1 MDMYQD
7 AVDDYNF
14 AGASQ
19 ILNSKIAQTGKSV
32 TAIHS
37 TYKGLVA
44 NEQEMLK
51 DFGEIGQPYIDAK
64 NLRIQNERTYLSW
77 LPKIYQNMPFTKALD
92 AALAGVIP
100 TSKDRQ
106 AANQQKTVKTKIPSA
121 TPLPT
126 VYKPILN
133 IEEEDLQIPNNSSV
147 SLINIQTGQPFDQK
161 FSGKIAKQL
170 IQTGKATLVKDT
182 AVSKFYWDRRD
193 DVKHE
198 RGMVYESPEK
208 PGFFDIE
215 QKSEKRNKRIYL
227 NPGDIVVELK
237 SGKEYPVAIDK
248 PTTRDYTPDKIVY
261 TVNGV
266 SYNWKKFMSKF
277 GKPMFQATQVQ
288 KTGAPQ
294 NLLDIQKDKFE
305 ILGVSRVQSDSDSTF
320 VADSTNWMN
329 PAIK

>member
-1 MDMYQD
+1 
-7 AVDDYNF
+7 
-14 AGASQ
+14 
-19 ILNSKIAQTGKSV
+19 
-32 TAIHS
+32 
-37 TYKGLVA
+37 
-44 NEQEMLK
+44 
-51 DFGEIGQPYIDAK
+51 
-64 NLRIQNERTYLSW
+64 
-77 LPKIYQNMPFTKALD
+77 
-92 AALAGVIP
+92 
-100 TSKDRQ
+100 
-106 AANQQKTVKTKIPSA
+106 
-121 TPLPT
+121 
-126 VYKPILN
+126 
-133 IEEEDLQIPNNSSV
+133 
-147 SLINIQTGQPFDQK
+147 
-161 FSGKIAKQL
+161 
-170 IQTGKATLVKDT
+170 
-182 AVSKFYWDRRD
+182 
-193 DVKHE
+193 
-198 RGMVYESPEK
+198 MVYESPEK

-305 ILGVSRVQSDSDSTF
+305 ILGVSRVQSNSDSTF

-329 PAIK
+329 PAIKY